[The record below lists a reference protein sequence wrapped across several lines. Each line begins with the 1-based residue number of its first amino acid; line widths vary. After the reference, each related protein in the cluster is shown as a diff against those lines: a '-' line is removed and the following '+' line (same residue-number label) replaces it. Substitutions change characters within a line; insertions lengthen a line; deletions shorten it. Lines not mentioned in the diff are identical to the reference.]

1 MNTNTPPASRD
12 AMSAMRQA
20 SDEMLQTAGTAMDL
34 AENKVR
40 GLRGNIDPVVDKLA
54 SKAQQLAL
62 QSLDMAGEAKDRTQQ
77 SLSRAAGATTRYVS
91 EQPLRSVLIAAVVG
105 AAVALLVSSS
115 LHRRQNRD

>member
-12 AMSAMRQA
+12 AMPAKREASA
-20 SDEMLQTAGTAMDL
+20 EMLQTAGTAMDL

-40 GLRGNIDPVVDKLA
+40 SLRGNIDPVVDKLA

-62 QSLDMAGEAKDRTQQ
+62 QSLDLAGEAKDRTQQ

-91 EQPLRSVLIAAVVG
+91 EQPLRSVLIAAAVG

-115 LHRRQNRD
+115 RHRRQNRD